1 MFANA
6 RMMRSISRV
15 ERAFIAM
22 ALLSLAV
29 ILVPD
34 QWLETSF
41 EFEPTQHFARLLGD
55 DYSQGNSEVSWLDKA
70 AQRWQC
76 AIMPGAQDPY
86 CSIQIFVTDQ
96 HDVGIDLS
104 RYDKMTIWL
113 DYQGDA
119 RYMRFYLRNRH
130 PDYYQPDIDMSTKY
144 NMVEVPVAELAN
156 GLELNMDDFVV
167 AGWWLIGGN
176 IPLEYAQPEFN
187 EVSIIE
193 VQTGSRVRSGVHQLQ
208 LKKIRWTGPLINQNS
223 LYQGIIVVWSLAVL
237 AMLAY
242 RLIMAQREI
251 KRQMLIQQE
260 LKEVNAALSLETRR
274 FEELAKT
281 DSLTGLLNRVGIR
294 DILYRSVVDW
304 RTQNIPFSFI
314 IIDLDNFKVIN
325 DTHGHAEGDQVL
337 VEAARLMLH
346 EIRQNDALTRWGG
359 EEFVLACP
367 GCRLDQATQ
376 IAEKLRSTLEEN
388 LKCHG
393 EPVTASFGVATMKA
407 ANLDKLFQKADKALY
422 RAKKRGRNQVC
433 SESDK

>member
-22 ALLSLAV
+22 ALISLAV
-29 ILVPD
+29 ILLPD
-34 QWLETSF
+34 QWLQTSY
-41 EFEPTQHFARLLGD
+41 EFTPTHHVAQLRGD
-55 DYSQGNSEVSWLDKA
+55 NFDGGNSEATWLNKG
-70 AQRWQC
+70 AQHWQC
-76 AIMPGAQDPY
+76 AIKLGAQDPY
-86 CSIQIFVTDQ
+86 CSIQIHVTDQ
-96 HDVGIDLS
+96 NDVGIDLS

-130 PDYYQPDIDMSTKY
+130 PNYYQPDIDLSTKY
-144 NMVEVPVAELAN
+144 NTIEVPVVELAN

-176 IPLEYAQPEFN
+176 IPLEYSQPEFN

-208 LKKIRWTGPLINQNS
+208 LKKIRWAGPLINQNS

-314 IIDLDNFKVIN
+314 IIDLDNFKIIN